1 MIKVGDKVLLKQGTR
16 LMGVPAYFDDIFKV
30 DFIMDKRVKIVSY
43 NRIVWCF
50 TDNLIPLENQ
60 VLTLK
65 REKTVILDNGIG
77 ASVVIKTNDSKV
89 INVTL
94 LTKVDGPESPGK
106 DYNFGKI
113 ESLNNFL
120 SSLGFKNTFQFEK
133 EETVAEIFEE
143 MKRNAKPFVL
153 EGENYYV
160 YVDYL
165 TKKTRVYQRT
175 YDNLVGMFCF
185 DKNTAK
191 DFAERLQDAYDRE
204 GWK

>member
-1 MIKVGDKVLLKQGTR
+1 MIEKNIIYFTGDKIELKNKNNSTAVIYNTMLGS
-16 LMGVPAYFDDIFKV
+16 LKV
-30 DFIMDKRVKIVSY
+30 IRVDLKIKNISLTQH
-43 NRIVWCF
+43 IS
-50 TDNLIPLENQ
+50 NLEVVNIYLQ
-60 VLTLK
+60 
-65 REKTVILDNGIG
+65 GIG
-77 ASVVIKTNDSKV
+77 
-89 INVTL
+89 
-94 LTKVDGPESPGK
+94 
-106 DYNFGKI
+106 
-113 ESLNNFL
+113 
-120 SSLGFKNTFQFEK
+120 FEVELK
-133 EETVAEIFEE
+133 EPETVDEIMEE
-143 MKRNAKPFVL
+143 MKRKAKPFVL